1 MISKYEQ
8 AATTRKRGV
17 LGNITD
23 RLVAGQGFGKSIGT
37 GISESFKA
45 KTTGLKEKFDPLNI
59 AKMLS
64 GNFGMAFLG
73 KITGRSS
80 EDMQYFFNK
89 GRKKGEKPYSFSQ
102 PQETKVGNVE
112 TAFYSKIRE
121 GQKGSLQKG
130 DNVATVASRLVN
142 VMKTF
147 YEKQNLIRELDHNF
161 EEEIQSEDARRHEN
175 LINEIKKLKDKK
187 PAKVDIEKF
196 KKDLKIEEQPPTKKL
211 ETPDAPSTTTTEPS
225 VAATV
230 AAAPVVGTVIS
241 KVKDIPI
248 VSTVISKAKDI
259 PGVST
264 VISKAEKIIG
274 STKSAS
280 KITKEIGKPAAASGQ
295 AAKATKVP
303 TSSVGGAAAIGG
315 TAAVIAGIG
324 TALAE
329 VGITNE
335 YAQKAIL
342 GNVGKESDFEAKYE
356 TGYAN
361 TSNDRIRKV
370 FGSRVAG
377 LTDDQLNQIKKDDS
391 KFFETVY
398 GYQTQKGKEL
408 GNTEPGDG
416 FKYRGRGLIQLT
428 GKDNYKR
435 IGKELGVDLVSNP
448 DLVNDPKLAPK
459 IVAVF
464 VKNKLGNKVNSFKNQ
479 SEANE
484 AVTRAVVGSRLDLT
498 KGLGAQQMAKVEAFT
513 SSPSGE
519 AVYAMSKQNQ
529 ELKEQVPVTNI
540 AVNNTKT
547 IINTGGGQSRQI
559 ISTAQIDDY
568 PVLETT
574 L

>member
-17 LGNITD
+17 LGTITD
-23 RLVAGQGFGKSIGT
+23 RLVAGQGFGQSIG
-37 GISESFKA
+37 GGASESFKA

-59 AKMLS
+59 AKILT
-64 GNFGMAFLG
+64 GNLGMAFLG
-73 KITGRSS
+73 KITGRKP
-80 EDMQYFFNK
+80 EDMQYFLNK
-89 GRKKGEKPYSFSQ
+89 GRKKGEKPYSFTQ

-121 GQKGSLQKG
+121 GQRGSLQKG
-130 DNVATVASRLVN
+130 DNVATVAARLVN

-147 YEKQNLIRELDHNF
+147 YEKENLNRELDHNF
-161 EEEIQSEDARRHEN
+161 EEEVQAEDAKRHEN

-187 PAKVDIEKF
+187 PAKTDIEKV
-196 KKDLKIEEQPPTKKL
+196 KKDLKIEEPPTKKPEEAKKP
-211 ETPDAPSTTTTEPS
+211 ETPASTVTSPT
-225 VAATV
+225 VATTV
-230 AAAPVVGTVIS
+230 AAAPVVTTVVS
-241 KVKDIPI
+241 KAV
-248 VSTVISKAKDI
+248 TKAKDI
-259 PGVST
+259 PGVAT
-264 VISKAEKIIG
+264 VVSKAEKIIQP
-274 STKSAS
+274 TKTVP
-280 KITKEIGKPAAASGQ
+280 KITKEIDKPVAGVVE
-295 AAKATKVP
+295 AAKATKIP
-303 TSSVGGAAAIGG
+303 TPSVGGAAAIGG
-315 TAAVIAGIG
+315 TAAVVAGIG
-324 TALAE
+324 SALAE

-342 GNVGKESDFEAKYE
+342 GNVGKESGFTAKYE

-361 TSNDRIRKV
+361 TSNDRIRKI

-377 LTDDQLNQIKKDDS
+377 LTDDQLNEIKKDDS

-398 GYQTQKGKEL
+398 GYQTAKGQEL
-408 GNTEPGDG
+408 GNKEPGDG

-428 GKDNYKR
+428 GKDNYNR
-435 IGKELGVDLVSNP
+435 IGKQVGADLVSNP
-448 DLVNDPKLAPK
+448 DLVNDPVLAPK
-459 IVAVF
+459 IVAAF
-464 VKNKLGNKVNSFKNQ
+464 VKNKLGSRVNSFKSQ
-479 SEANE
+479 SEANNE
-484 AVTRAVVGSRLDLT
+484 ITKAIVGASVDLT
-498 KGLGAQQMAKVEAFT
+498 RGFGAEQMAKVEAFT

-547 IINTGGGQSRQI
+547 IINAGGGQSRQI

-574 L
+574 I

>member
-8 AATTRKRGV
+8 ASNTRKRGV
-17 LGNITD
+17 LGTITD
-23 RLVAGQGFGKSIGT
+23 RLVAGQGFGQSIG
-37 GISESFKA
+37 GGLSQSFKA

-59 AKMLS
+59 AKILT

-73 KITGRSS
+73 KITGRKP
-80 EDMQYFFNK
+80 EDMQYFLNK
-89 GRKKGEKPYSFSQ
+89 GRKKGEKEYSFAR

-161 EEEIQSEDARRHEN
+161 EEEVQSEDAKRHEN

-187 PAKVDIEKF
+187 PAKTDIEKV
-196 KKDLKIEEQPPTKKL
+196 KKDLKIEEQPPTKKP
-211 ETPDAPSTTTTEPS
+211 ETPKAPSTTTTTEPS
-225 VAATV
+225 VTTTV
-230 AAAPVVGTVIS
+230 AAAPVVATA
-241 KVKDIPI
+241 
-248 VSTVISKAKDI
+248 ISKAKDI
-259 PGVST
+259 PVVSS
-264 VISKAEKIIG
+264 VISKAEKVIG
-274 STKSAS
+274 PTKAAP
-280 KITKEIGKPAAASGQ
+280 KITKEIGQPAVAAGE
-295 AAKATKVP
+295 AAKATKISTP
-303 TSSVGGAAAIGG
+303 SLSGAAAVGS

-324 TALAE
+324 SALAD

-342 GNVGKESDFEAKYE
+342 GNVGKESDFKAKYE

-361 TSNDRIRKV
+361 TSNDRIREV

-377 LTDDQLNQIKKDDS
+377 LSDEQLNQIKKDDS

-435 IGKELGVDLVSNP
+435 IGKEIGVDLVSNP

-464 VKNKLGNKVNSFKNQ
+464 VKNKLGNKVNSFKSQ

-498 KGLGAQQMAKVEAFT
+498 KGIGAQQMAKVEAFT
-513 SSPSGE
+513 SSPSGD

-559 ISTAQIDDY
+559 ISTAQVDDY

>member
-8 AATTRKRGV
+8 ASNTRKRGV
-17 LGNITD
+17 LGTITD
-23 RLVAGQGFGKSIGT
+23 RLVAGQGFGQSIGG

-45 KTTGLKEKFDPLNI
+45 KTTGLKEKFDPLNV
-59 AKMLS
+59 AKILT
-64 GNFGMAFLG
+64 GNLGMAFLG
-73 KITGRSS
+73 KITGRKP
-80 EDMQYFFNK
+80 EDMQYFLNK
-89 GRKKGEKPYSFSQ
+89 GRKKGEKPYSFTQ

-161 EEEIQSEDARRHEN
+161 EEEVQSEDAKRHKN

-187 PAKVDIEKF
+187 PAKTDIEKV
-196 KKDLKIEEQPPTKKL
+196 KKDLKIEEQPPTKKP
-211 ETPDAPSTTTTEPS
+211 ETPKAPSTTTTTEPS
-225 VAATV
+225 VTTTV
-230 AAAPVVGTVIS
+230 AAAPVVATA
-241 KVKDIPI
+241 
-248 VSTVISKAKDI
+248 ISKAKDI
-259 PGVST
+259 PVVSS
-264 VISKAEKIIG
+264 VISKAEKVIG
-274 STKSAS
+274 PTKAAP
-280 KITKEIGKPAAASGQ
+280 KITKEIGQPAVAAGE
-295 AAKATKVP
+295 AAKATKISTP
-303 TSSVGGAAAIGG
+303 SLSGAAAVGS

-324 TALAE
+324 SALAD

-361 TSNDRIRKV
+361 TSNDRIREV

-377 LTDDQLNQIKKDDS
+377 LSDEQLNQIKKDDS

-398 GYQTQKGKEL
+398 GYQTAKGQEL
-408 GNTEPGDG
+408 GNKEPGDG

-435 IGKELGVDLVSNP
+435 IGKEIGVDLVSNP

-464 VKNKLGNKVNSFKNQ
+464 VKNKLGNKVNSFKSQ

-498 KGLGAQQMAKVEAFT
+498 KGIGAQQMAKVEAFT
-513 SSPSGE
+513 SSPSGD

-559 ISTAQIDDY
+559 ISTAQVDDY

>member
-8 AATTRKRGV
+8 ASNTRKRGV
-17 LGNITD
+17 LGTITD
-23 RLVAGQGFGKSIGT
+23 RLVAGQGFGQSIG
-37 GISESFKA
+37 GGVSESFKA

-59 AKMLS
+59 AKILT
-64 GNFGMAFLG
+64 GNLGMAFLG
-73 KITGRSS
+73 KITGRKP
-80 EDMQYFFNK
+80 EDMQYFLNK
-89 GRKKGEKPYSFSQ
+89 GRKKGEKPYSFTQ

-121 GQKGSLQKG
+121 GQRGSLQKG
-130 DNVATVASRLVN
+130 DNVATVAARLVN

-147 YEKQNLIRELDHNF
+147 YEKENLNRELNHNF
-161 EEEIQSEDARRHEN
+161 EEEVQAEDAKRHKN

-187 PAKVDIEKF
+187 PQKAEVEKV

-211 ETPDAPSTTTTEPS
+211 ETPKAPSTTTTTEPS
-225 VAATV
+225 VATTAAT
-230 AAAPVVGTVIS
+230 APVVGTA
-241 KVKDIPI
+241 
-248 VSTVISKAKDI
+248 ISKAKDVPI
-259 PGVST
+259 VST
-264 VISKAEKIIG
+264 AISKAEKIIEP
-274 STKSAS
+274 TKAVP
-280 KITKEIGKPAAASGQ
+280 KITKEIGKPATVAGEV
-295 AAKATKVP
+295 AKATKVP
-303 TSSVGGAAAIGG
+303 TPSVGGAAAIGG
-315 TAAVIAGIG
+315 TAAVVAGIG
-324 TALAE
+324 SALAD

-342 GNVGKESDFEAKYE
+342 GNVGKESGFTAKYE

-361 TSNDRIRKV
+361 TSNDRIRKI

-398 GYQTQKGKEL
+398 GYQTAKGQEL

-428 GKDNYKR
+428 GKDNYNR
-435 IGKELGVDLVSNP
+435 IGKQVGADLVSNP
-448 DLVNDPKLAPK
+448 DLVNDPVLAPK
-459 IVAVF
+459 IVAAF
-464 VKNKLGNKVNSFKNQ
+464 VKNKLGSRVNSFKSQ
-479 SEANE
+479 SEANTE
-484 AVTRAVVGSRLDLT
+484 ITKAIVGASVDLT
-498 KGLGAQQMAKVEAFT
+498 RGFGAEQMAKVEAFT

-547 IINTGGGQSRQI
+547 IINAGGGQSRQI

-574 L
+574 I

>member
-17 LGNITD
+17 LGTITD
-23 RLVAGQGFGKSIGT
+23 RLVAGQGFGQSIG
-37 GISESFKA
+37 GGVSESFKA

-59 AKMLS
+59 AKILT
-64 GNFGMAFLG
+64 GNLGMAFLG
-73 KITGRSS
+73 KITGRKP

-89 GRKKGEKPYSFSQ
+89 NRKKGEKPYSFTQ

-121 GQKGSLQKG
+121 GQRGSLQKG
-130 DNVATVASRLVN
+130 DNVATVAARLVN

-147 YEKQNLIRELDHNF
+147 YEKENLNRELDYNF
-161 EEEIQSEDARRHEN
+161 EEEVQAEDAKRHEN

-187 PAKVDIEKF
+187 PAKTDIEKV
-196 KKDLKIEEQPPTKKL
+196 KKDLKIEEPPTKKPEESKKP
-211 ETPDAPSTTTTEPS
+211 ETPASTVTSPTVATTS
-225 VAATV
+225 
-230 AAAPVVGTVIS
+230 AAAPVVTTVVS
-241 KVKDIPI
+241 KAV
-248 VSTVISKAKDI
+248 TKAKDI
-259 PGVST
+259 PGVAT
-264 VISKAEKIIG
+264 VVSKAEKIIQP
-274 STKSAS
+274 TKTVP
-280 KITKEIGKPAAASGQ
+280 KITKEIDKPVAGVVE
-295 AAKATKVP
+295 AAKATKIP
-303 TSSVGGAAAIGG
+303 TPSVGGAAAIGG
-315 TAAVIAGIG
+315 TAAVVAGIG
-324 TALAE
+324 SALAE

-342 GNVGKESDFEAKYE
+342 GNVGKESGFTAKYE

-361 TSNDRIRKV
+361 TSNDRIRKI

-377 LTDDQLNQIKKDDS
+377 LTDDQLNEIKKDDS

-398 GYQTQKGKEL
+398 GYQTAKGQEL
-408 GNTEPGDG
+408 GNKEPGDG

-428 GKDNYKR
+428 GKDNYNR
-435 IGKELGVDLVSNP
+435 IGKQIGADLVSNP
-448 DLVNDPKLAPK
+448 DLVNDSVLAPK
-459 IVAVF
+459 IVAAF
-464 VKNKLGNKVNSFKNQ
+464 VKNKLGSRVNSFKSQ
-479 SEANE
+479 SEANNE
-484 AVTRAVVGSRLDLT
+484 ITKAIVGASVDLT
-498 KGLGAQQMAKVEAFT
+498 RGFGAEQMAKVEAFT

-547 IINTGGGQSRQI
+547 IINAGGGQSRQI

-574 L
+574 I

>member
-8 AATTRKRGV
+8 ASNTRKRGV
-17 LGNITD
+17 LGTITD
-23 RLVAGQGFGKSIGT
+23 RLVAGQGFGQSIG
-37 GISESFKA
+37 GGLSQSFKA

-59 AKMLS
+59 AKILT

-73 KITGRSS
+73 KITGRKP
-80 EDMQYFFNK
+80 EDMQYFLNK
-89 GRKKGEKPYSFSQ
+89 GRKKGEKEYSFAR

-121 GQKGSLQKG
+121 GQRGSLQKG
-130 DNVATVASRLVN
+130 DNVATVAARLVN

-147 YEKQNLIRELDHNF
+147 YEKENLNRELNHNF
-161 EEEIQSEDARRHEN
+161 EEEVQAEDAKRHEN

-187 PAKVDIEKF
+187 PQKAEVEKV

-211 ETPDAPSTTTTEPS
+211 ETPKAPSTTTTTEPS
-225 VAATV
+225 VATTAAT
-230 AAAPVVGTVIS
+230 APVVGTA
-241 KVKDIPI
+241 
-248 VSTVISKAKDI
+248 ISKAKDVPI
-259 PGVST
+259 VST
-264 VISKAEKIIG
+264 AISKAEKIIEP
-274 STKSAS
+274 TKAVP
-280 KITKEIGKPAAASGQ
+280 KITKEIGKPATVAGEV
-295 AAKATKVP
+295 AKATKVP
-303 TSSVGGAAAIGG
+303 TPSVGGAAAIGG
-315 TAAVIAGIG
+315 TAAVVAGIG
-324 TALAE
+324 SALAD

-342 GNVGKESDFEAKYE
+342 GNVGKESGFTAKYE

-361 TSNDRIRKV
+361 TSNDRIRKI

-398 GYQTQKGKEL
+398 GYQTAKGQEL
-408 GNTEPGDG
+408 GNKEPGDG

-428 GKDNYKR
+428 GKDNYNR
-435 IGKELGVDLVSNP
+435 IGKQVGADLVSNP
-448 DLVNDPKLAPK
+448 DLVNDPVLAPK
-459 IVAVF
+459 IVAAF
-464 VKNKLGNKVNSFKNQ
+464 VKNKLGSRVNSFKSQ
-479 SEANE
+479 SEANTE
-484 AVTRAVVGSRLDLT
+484 ITKAIVGASVDLT
-498 KGLGAQQMAKVEAFT
+498 RGFGAEQMAKVEAFT

-547 IINTGGGQSRQI
+547 IINAGGGQSRQI

-574 L
+574 I

>member
-8 AATTRKRGV
+8 ASNTRKRGV
-17 LGNITD
+17 LGTITD
-23 RLVAGQGFGKSIGT
+23 RLVAGQGFGQSIG
-37 GISESFKA
+37 GGVSESFKA

-59 AKMLS
+59 AKMLT
-64 GNFGMAFLG
+64 GNLGMAFLG
-73 KITGRSS
+73 KITGRKP

-89 GRKKGEKPYSFSQ
+89 GRKKGEKPYSFTQ

-142 VMKTF
+142 VIKTF
-147 YEKQNLIRELDHNF
+147 YEKQNLIRELDYNF
-161 EEEIQSEDARRHEN
+161 EEEIQSEDAKRHEN

-187 PAKVDIEKF
+187 PAKADIEKA
-196 KKDLKIEEQPPTKKL
+196 KKDLKVEEPPTKKPEESTKQ
-211 ETPDAPSTTTTEPS
+211 ETPTSPTDIAPTVATT
-225 VAATV
+225 A
-230 AAAPVVGTVIS
+230 AAAPVVATVIS
-241 KVKDIPI
+241 KV
-248 VSTVISKAKDI
+248 VTKAKDI

-264 VISKAEKIIG
+264 VINKVQKIIQP
-274 STKSAS
+274 TKTVP
-280 KITKEIGKPAAASGQ
+280 KITKEIEKPAAGVVE

-303 TSSVGGAAAIGG
+303 TPSVGGAAAIGG
-315 TAAVIAGIG
+315 TAAVVAGIG
-324 TALAE
+324 SALAE

-342 GNVGKESDFEAKYE
+342 GNVGKESGFTAKYE

-361 TSNDRIRKV
+361 TSNDRIRKI
-370 FGSRVAG
+370 FGSRVAD
-377 LTDDQLNQIKKDDS
+377 LTDDQLSEIKKDDS

-398 GYQTQKGKEL
+398 GYQTAKGQEL
-408 GNTEPGDG
+408 GNKEPGDG

-428 GKDNYKR
+428 GKDNYNR
-435 IGKELGVDLVSNP
+435 IGKQIGADLVSNP
-448 DLVNDPKLAPK
+448 DLVNDPVLAPK
-459 IVAVF
+459 IVAAF
-464 VKNKLGNKVNSFKNQ
+464 VKNKLGNKVNSFKSQ
-479 SEANE
+479 SEANSE
-484 AVTRAVVGSRLDLT
+484 ITKAIVGASVDLT
-498 KGLGAQQMAKVEAFT
+498 KGFGAEQMAKVEAFT

-547 IINTGGGQSRQI
+547 IINAGGGQSRQI

-574 L
+574 I

>member
-17 LGNITD
+17 LGTITD
-23 RLVAGQGFGKSIGT
+23 RLVAGQGFGQSIG
-37 GISESFKA
+37 GGVSESFKA

-59 AKMLS
+59 AKILT
-64 GNFGMAFLG
+64 GNLGMAFLG
-73 KITGRSS
+73 KITGRKP
-80 EDMQYFFNK
+80 EDMQYFLNK
-89 GRKKGEKPYSFSQ
+89 GRKKGEKPYSFTQ

-121 GQKGSLQKG
+121 GQRGSLQKG
-130 DNVATVASRLVN
+130 DNVATVAARLVN

-147 YEKQNLIRELDHNF
+147 YEKENLNRELDHNF
-161 EEEIQSEDARRHEN
+161 EEEVQAEDAKRHEN

-187 PAKVDIEKF
+187 PAKTDIEKV
-196 KKDLKIEEQPPTKKL
+196 KKDLKIEEPPTKKPEEAKKP
-211 ETPDAPSTTTTEPS
+211 ETPASTVTSPT
-225 VAATV
+225 VATTV
-230 AAAPVVGTVIS
+230 AAAPVVTTVVS
-241 KVKDIPI
+241 KAV
-248 VSTVISKAKDI
+248 TKAKDI
-259 PGVST
+259 PGVAT
-264 VISKAEKIIG
+264 VVSKAEKIIQP
-274 STKSAS
+274 TKTVP
-280 KITKEIGKPAAASGQ
+280 KITKEIDKPVAGVVE
-295 AAKATKVP
+295 AAKATKIP
-303 TSSVGGAAAIGG
+303 TPSVGGAAAIGG
-315 TAAVIAGIG
+315 TAAVVAGIG
-324 TALAE
+324 SALAE

-342 GNVGKESDFEAKYE
+342 GNVGKESGFTAKYE

-361 TSNDRIRKV
+361 TSNDRIRKI

-377 LTDDQLNQIKKDDS
+377 LTDDQLNEIKKDDS

-398 GYQTQKGKEL
+398 GYQTAKGQEL
-408 GNTEPGDG
+408 GNKEPGDG

-428 GKDNYKR
+428 GKDNYNR
-435 IGKELGVDLVSNP
+435 IGKQVGADLVSNP
-448 DLVNDPKLAPK
+448 DLVNDPVLAPK
-459 IVAVF
+459 IVAAF
-464 VKNKLGNKVNSFKNQ
+464 VKNKLGSRVNSFKSQ
-479 SEANE
+479 SEANNE
-484 AVTRAVVGSRLDLT
+484 ITKAIVGASVDLT
-498 KGLGAQQMAKVEAFT
+498 RGFGAEQMAKVEAFT

-547 IINTGGGQSRQI
+547 IINAGGGQSRQI

-574 L
+574 I

>member
-8 AATTRKRGV
+8 ASNTRKRGV
-17 LGNITD
+17 LGTITD
-23 RLVAGQGFGKSIGT
+23 RLVAGQGFGQSIG
-37 GISESFKA
+37 GGLSQSFKA

-59 AKMLS
+59 AKILT

-73 KITGRSS
+73 KITGRKP
-80 EDMQYFFNK
+80 EDMQYFLNK
-89 GRKKGEKPYSFSQ
+89 GRKKGEKEYSFAR

-161 EEEIQSEDARRHEN
+161 EEEVQSEDAKRHEN

-187 PAKVDIEKF
+187 PAKTDIEKV
-196 KKDLKIEEQPPTKKL
+196 KKDLKIEEQPPTKKP
-211 ETPDAPSTTTTEPS
+211 ETPKAPSTTTTTEPS
-225 VAATV
+225 VTTTV
-230 AAAPVVGTVIS
+230 AAAPVVATA
-241 KVKDIPI
+241 
-248 VSTVISKAKDI
+248 ISKAKDI
-259 PGVST
+259 PVVSS
-264 VISKAEKIIG
+264 VISKAEKVIG
-274 STKSAS
+274 PTKAAP
-280 KITKEIGKPAAASGQ
+280 KITKEIGQPAVAAGE
-295 AAKATKVP
+295 AAKTTKISTP
-303 TSSVGGAAAIGG
+303 SLSGAAAVGS

-324 TALAE
+324 SALAD

-342 GNVGKESDFEAKYE
+342 GNVGKESDFKAKYE

-361 TSNDRIRKV
+361 TPNDRIREV

-377 LTDDQLNQIKKDDS
+377 LSDEQLNQIKKDDS

-435 IGKELGVDLVSNP
+435 IGKEIGVDLVSNP

-464 VKNKLGNKVNSFKNQ
+464 VKNKLGNKVNSFKSQ

-498 KGLGAQQMAKVEAFT
+498 KGIGAQQMAKVEAFT
-513 SSPSGE
+513 SSPSGD

-559 ISTAQIDDY
+559 ISTAQVDDY

>member
-8 AATTRKRGV
+8 ASNTRKRGV
-17 LGNITD
+17 LGTITD
-23 RLVAGQGFGKSIGT
+23 RLVAGQGFGQSIG
-37 GISESFKA
+37 GGLSQSFKA

-59 AKMLS
+59 AKILT

-73 KITGRSS
+73 KITGRKP
-80 EDMQYFFNK
+80 EDMQYFLNK
-89 GRKKGEKPYSFSQ
+89 GRKKGEKEYSFAR

-161 EEEIQSEDARRHEN
+161 EEEVQSEDAKRHEN

-187 PAKVDIEKF
+187 PAKTDIEKV
-196 KKDLKIEEQPPTKKL
+196 KKDLKIEEQPPTKKP
-211 ETPDAPSTTTTEPS
+211 ETPKAPSTTTTTEPS
-225 VAATV
+225 VTTTV
-230 AAAPVVGTVIS
+230 AAAPVVATA
-241 KVKDIPI
+241 
-248 VSTVISKAKDI
+248 ISKAKDI
-259 PGVST
+259 PVVSS
-264 VISKAEKIIG
+264 VISKAEKVIG
-274 STKSAS
+274 PTKAAP
-280 KITKEIGKPAAASGQ
+280 KITKEIGQPAVAAGE
-295 AAKATKVP
+295 AAKATKISTP
-303 TSSVGGAAAIGG
+303 SLSGAAAVGS

-324 TALAE
+324 SALAD

-361 TSNDRIRKV
+361 TSNDRIREV

-377 LTDDQLNQIKKDDS
+377 LSDEQLNQIKKDDS

-398 GYQTQKGKEL
+398 GYQTAKGQEL
-408 GNTEPGDG
+408 GNKEPGDG

-435 IGKELGVDLVSNP
+435 IGKEIGVDLVSNP

-464 VKNKLGNKVNSFKNQ
+464 VKNKLGNKVNSFKSQ

-498 KGLGAQQMAKVEAFT
+498 KGIGAQQMAKVEAFT
-513 SSPSGE
+513 SSPSGD

-559 ISTAQIDDY
+559 ISTAQVDDY

>member
-8 AATTRKRGV
+8 ASNTRKRGV
-17 LGNITD
+17 LGTITD
-23 RLVAGQGFGKSIGT
+23 RLVAGQGFGQSIGG

-45 KTTGLKEKFDPLNI
+45 KTTGLKEKFDPLNL
-59 AKMLS
+59 AKMLT
-64 GNFGMAFLG
+64 GNLGMAFLG
-73 KITGRSS
+73 NMTGRKP
-80 EDMQYFFNK
+80 EDMQYFLNK
-89 GRKKGEKPYSFSQ
+89 GRKKGEKEYSFAK

-142 VMKTF
+142 VIKTF
-147 YEKQNLIRELDHNF
+147 YEKENLIREIDYNF
-161 EEEIQSEDARRHEN
+161 EEEVQAEDARRHQS
-175 LINEIKKLKDKK
+175 LIDEIKKIKDKK
-187 PAKVDIEKF
+187 PIKSDIEKV
-196 KKDLKIEEQPPTKKL
+196 KKDLKIEEEPKKP
-211 ETPDAPSTTTTEPS
+211 ETPSTPPLTPSPTTTEPS
-225 VAATV
+225 AATTAATTV
-230 AAAPVVGTVIS
+230 AAAPI
-241 KVKDIPI
+241 IA
-248 VSTVISKAKDI
+248 TVISKAKDI
-259 PGVST
+259 PVVSS

-274 STKSAS
+274 PTKAAP
-280 KITKEIGKPAAASGQ
+280 KITKEIGQPAVATGE
-295 AAKATKVP
+295 AAKATKIP
-303 TSSVGGAAAIGG
+303 TPSVGGAAAIGG
-315 TAAVIAGIG
+315 TAAVVAGIG
-324 TALAE
+324 SALAE

-342 GNVGKESDFEAKYE
+342 GNVGKESGFTAKYE

-361 TSNDRIRKV
+361 TSNDRIRKI

-377 LTDDQLNQIKKDDS
+377 LTDDQLNEIKKDDS

-398 GYQTQKGKEL
+398 GYQTAKGQEL
-408 GNTEPGDG
+408 GNKEPGDG

-428 GKDNYKR
+428 GKDNYNR
-435 IGKELGVDLVSNP
+435 IGKQVGADLVSNP
-448 DLVNDPKLAPK
+448 DLVNDPVLAPK
-459 IVAVF
+459 IVAAF
-464 VKNKLGNKVNSFKNQ
+464 VKNKLGSRVNSFKSQ
-479 SEANE
+479 SEANNE
-484 AVTRAVVGSRLDLT
+484 ITKAIVGASVDLT
-498 KGLGAQQMAKVEAFT
+498 RGFGAEQMAKVEAFT

-547 IINTGGGQSRQI
+547 IINAGGGQSRQI

-574 L
+574 I

>member
-8 AATTRKRGV
+8 ASNTRKRGV
-17 LGNITD
+17 LGTITD
-23 RLVAGQGFGKSIGT
+23 RLVAGQGFGQSIG
-37 GISESFKA
+37 GGLSQSFKA

-59 AKMLS
+59 AKILT

-73 KITGRSS
+73 KITGRKP
-80 EDMQYFFNK
+80 EDMQYFLNK
-89 GRKKGEKPYSFSQ
+89 GRKKGEKEYSFAR

-121 GQKGSLQKG
+121 GQRGSLQKG
-130 DNVATVASRLVN
+130 DNVATVAARLVN

-161 EEEIQSEDARRHEN
+161 EEEVQSEDAKRHEN

-187 PAKVDIEKF
+187 PQKADVEKV

-211 ETPDAPSTTTTEPS
+211 ETPKAPSTTTTTEPS
-225 VAATV
+225 VATTAATT
-230 AAAPVVGTVIS
+230 PVVGTA
-241 KVKDIPI
+241 
-248 VSTVISKAKDI
+248 ISKAKDVPI
-259 PGVST
+259 VST
-264 VISKAEKIIG
+264 AISKAEKIIEP
-274 STKSAS
+274 TKAVP
-280 KITKEIGKPAAASGQ
+280 KITKEIGKPATVAGEV
-295 AAKATKVP
+295 AKATKVP
-303 TSSVGGAAAIGG
+303 TPSVGGAAAIGG
-315 TAAVIAGIG
+315 TAAVVAGIG
-324 TALAE
+324 SALAD

-342 GNVGKESDFEAKYE
+342 GNVGKESGFTAKYE

-361 TSNDRIRKV
+361 TSNDRIRKI

-398 GYQTQKGKEL
+398 GYQTAKGQEL

-428 GKDNYKR
+428 GKDNYNR
-435 IGKELGVDLVSNP
+435 IGKQVGADLVSNP
-448 DLVNDPKLAPK
+448 DLVNDPVLAPK
-459 IVAVF
+459 IVAAF
-464 VKNKLGNKVNSFKNQ
+464 VKNKLGSRVNSFKSQ
-479 SEANE
+479 SEANTE
-484 AVTRAVVGSRLDLT
+484 ITKAIVGASVDLT
-498 KGLGAQQMAKVEAFT
+498 RGFGAEQMAKVEAFT

-540 AVNNTKT
+540 AVNNTKA

>member
-8 AATTRKRGV
+8 ATTTRKRGV
-17 LGNITD
+17 LGTITD
-23 RLVAGQGFGKSIGT
+23 RLVAGQGFGQSIGG

-73 KITGRSS
+73 KMTGRSS

-147 YEKQNLIRELDHNF
+147 YEKQNLLRQLDYNF
-161 EEEIQSEDARRHEN
+161 EEEIQSEDAKRHEN

-187 PAKVDIEKF
+187 PAKVDVEKI

-211 ETPDAPSTTTTEPS
+211 ETPAAPSTTATEPS
-225 VAATV
+225 VAGTI
-230 AAAPVVGTVIS
+230 AAAPVIG
-241 KVKDIPI
+241 
-248 VSTVISKAKDI
+248 TVISKAKDI
-259 PGVST
+259 PGVSK
-264 VISKAEKIIG
+264 VISKAKDIPGVSKVISKVEKITG
-274 STKSAS
+274 STKPTS
-280 KITKEIGKPAAASGQ
+280 KTTKNVGQPAGE
-295 AAKATKVP
+295 AAKATKMSTP
-303 TSSVGGAAAIGG
+303 SLSGAAAVGS

-324 TALAE
+324 SALAD

-342 GNVGKESDFEAKYE
+342 GNVGKESDFKAKYE

-361 TSNDRIRKV
+361 TSNDRIREV

-377 LTDDQLNQIKKDDS
+377 FSDEQLNQIKKDDF

-398 GYQTQKGKEL
+398 GYQTQKGKEI

-416 FKYRGRGLIQLT
+416 FKYRGRGLIMLT
-428 GKDNYKR
+428 GKDNYKK
-435 IGKELGVDLVSNP
+435 IGKEIGVDLVSNP

-459 IVAVF
+459 VVAVF

-513 SSPSGE
+513 SSPSGD

-568 PVLETT
+568 PVLETSM
-574 L
+574 